1 MNEIKIIKRLVSE
14 GYSLKAHHNNP
25 DWKKALEDA
34 ELLIKE
40 LSKPKPHKIP
50 ECDPRTRHWVDL
62 NHF

>member
-1 MNEIKIIKRLVSE
+1 MNEIKIIKRLVAE

-40 LSKPKPHKIP
+40 LSKPKP
-50 ECDPRTRHWVDL
+50 EVAGDPRTRHWVDL

>member
-40 LSKPKPHKIP
+40 LSKPKP
-50 ECDPRTRHWVDL
+50 EFVGDPRTKHWVDL